1 MLERFTL
8 AGDVQVAENVTA
20 LSDGYTSLSLI
31 NRRMAMEVKDLFS
44 FVSGR
49 SLETPTLIGNFDK
62 KDSDEIFM

>member
-1 MLERFTL
+1 M
-8 AGDVQVAENVTA
+8 DIP
-20 LSDGYTSLSLI
+20 LSLI

-49 SLETPTLIGNFDK
+49 SLETPTLVGNFDK